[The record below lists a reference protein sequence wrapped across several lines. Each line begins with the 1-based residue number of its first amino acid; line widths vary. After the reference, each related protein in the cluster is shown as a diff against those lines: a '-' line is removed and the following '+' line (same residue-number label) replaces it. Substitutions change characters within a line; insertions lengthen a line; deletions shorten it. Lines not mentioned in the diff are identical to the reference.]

1 VQQAATKA
9 QETLPTG
16 EQTVADAAVLTFP
29 AAESDFS
36 IGRCFTRTFNVLTR
50 HFLMFS
56 AVMAV
61 AAAPSVALIG
71 VPTINSSNSLRA
83 GVIVLVA
90 TFLSGILGILGQAVV
105 VHGAFQDMRHRRVDF
120 TESLKVGLSR
130 FLPVLGL
137 AILVMLG
144 MWLGFMLLIIP
155 GLILMVRWYIAAPA
169 CVVERIGPRA
179 SMKRSAEL
187 TKGHR
192 WKVFGAIILLYM
204 GAGIATQVVT
214 TSFTTMGGPMLGLAG
229 SLIAQSITGAFVAIF
244 VVVTYY
250 ELRVAKEGV
259 DIDQIASVFD

>member
-1 VQQAATKA
+1 M
-9 QETLPTG
+9 
-16 EQTVADAAVLTFP
+16 ADAAVLTLP

-71 VPTINSSNSLRA
+71 VVPTINSSNSLRA

-105 VHGAFQDMRHRRVDF
+105 VHGAFQDMRHRPVDF

-130 FLPVLGL
+130 FFPVLGL